1 MDGQKNYSQLKE
13 QEETPEKLNN
23 KSKVNNLPGKIIQNI
38 ANKNC

>member
-1 MDGQKNYSQLKE
+1 MEGQKSYSQLKK

-23 KSKVNNLPGKIIQNI
+23 KTKINNSTGKKIQNI